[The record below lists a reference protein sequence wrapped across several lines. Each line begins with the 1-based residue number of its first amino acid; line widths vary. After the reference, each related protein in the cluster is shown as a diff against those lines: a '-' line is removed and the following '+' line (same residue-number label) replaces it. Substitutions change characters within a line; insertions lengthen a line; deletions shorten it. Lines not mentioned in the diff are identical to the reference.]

1 MPQQLPQQASD
12 RPGFAPIGRRTLL
25 GSSAALASA
34 ALPSRARAQQQP
46 LRIAVINDQNG
57 PYVDGSGPG
66 SVVAARLAVAD
77 MGGQVLGRPIE
88 LLVGDHQNKPD
99 VGLGIVR
106 NWFANADVRMVADF
120 ANSAIS
126 IACQQLTR
134 DFDRIAMH
142 VSSTSSDLSG
152 TACTANAFQWA
163 QDTYSNATGLFQ
175 PLTAMGRKTYFFV
188 TVDYTFGASL
198 EANGRA
204 AIAAGGGRVLGGA
217 KFPLGTTDFGSYL
230 NTAQASGAEV
240 VVIASSG
247 VDTVNAVKQA
257 AEFGLTGKQLIVTPI
272 AYLTDIRAM
281 GLEAAGGLEFVQSW
295 YWDLTDASR
304 AWSRRFF
311 AERKRMPTDL
321 QAGVYS
327 ATLHY
332 LQSVEAAGTTDTA
345 AVVAAMKSNPIDD
358 MYTASGHIAA
368 NNKMIFDL
376 HLMRT
381 KAPQTST
388 GEWDLLEKVAT
399 IEGAKAFRS
408 AEASGCKLAA

>member
-1 MPQQLPQQASD
+1 MAQQARD
-12 RPGFAPIGRRTLL
+12 RPNRAPIPRRTLL
-25 GSSAALASA
+25 GGSVALASA
-34 ALPSRARAQQQP
+34 ALPCRVRAQQQP
-46 LRIAVINDQNG
+46 IRIGVINDQNG
-57 PYVDGSGPG
+57 PYVDSSGPG

-77 MGGQVLGRPIE
+77 MGGEVLGRPIE

-106 NWFANADVRMVADF
+106 NWYANADVRMVADF

-152 TACTANAFQWA
+152 TACTGNAFQWA

-204 AIAAGGGRVLGGA
+204 AIAAGGGRVLGAA
-217 KFPLGTTDFGSYL
+217 KFPLGTADFGSYL
-230 NTAQASGAEV
+230 TTAQASGAEV

-257 AEFGLTGKQLIVTPI
+257 AEFGLTRKQLIVTPI
-272 AYLTDIRAM
+272 AYLTDIRAL
-281 GLEAAGGLEFVQSW
+281 GLEAAGGLQFVQSW
-295 YWDLTDASR
+295 YWDLTEASR
-304 AWSRRFF
+304 TWARRFF

-332 LQSVEAAGTTDTA
+332 LRSVAATGTTDTNT
-345 AVVAAMKSNPIDD
+345 VVAAMKAAPVKD
-358 MYTASGHIAA
+358 MYTPSGRIAA

-381 KAPQTST
+381 KTPGSSS

-399 IEGAKAFRS
+399 IDGNTAFRRA
-408 AEASGCKLAA
+408 AESGCKLAF